1 MKEKVCFGTDT
12 LLLSSVLLIIAVGA
26 LIYIVYNHIQSIRN
40 KVVVQKVIV
49 EKPVPMQSSQS
60 RWQAD
65 TLQRPLNTGGSN
77 FFKPDLQGKRVG
89 YIYNNS
95 TRLPLFE
102 NKNGRDN
109 IYFTIDDSRN
119 GIKID
124 LFKKQRDTVTDGE
137 TFNNPELGGM
147 LNVKLYDT
155 SLIYNGNN
163 Y

>member
-49 EKPVPMQSSQS
+49 EKPVPMQSSQP

-65 TLQRPLNTGGSN
+65 TLERPLNTGGSN

-102 NKNGRDN
+102 NELNREYF
-109 IYFTIDDSRN
+109 YFTVDNSRN
-119 GIKID
+119 GVKID
-124 LFKKQRDTVTDGE
+124 LFKKKRDTVTDGE
-137 TFNNPELGGM
+137 TVNIPELGGAM
-147 LNVKLYDT
+147 TVKVYDT
-155 SLIYNGNN
+155 SLVYNANN